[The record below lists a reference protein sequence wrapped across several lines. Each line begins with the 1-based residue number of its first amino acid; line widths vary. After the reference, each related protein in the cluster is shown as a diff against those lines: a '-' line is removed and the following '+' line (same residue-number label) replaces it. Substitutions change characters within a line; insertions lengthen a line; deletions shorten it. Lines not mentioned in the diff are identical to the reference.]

1 MRDGISIKT
10 LEPGMNGL
18 NMAKNF
24 LRRVNDFTKRVACPI
39 QLEKVERGYAAER
52 VERHIEFI
60 KNDIK
65 KRIHIYDPLKF
76 KPAFRAFLQ
85 WLREEDY
92 RRIREMPIHLPG
104 EEYLSGLI
112 TDFLIR
118 GAYYA
123 LEERYIKRR
132 VMNKLGSL
140 DDNNIRLM
148 EIVDF
153 IIDGV
158 EKNDFK
164 RLRYFR
170 EKAKFKTFF
179 STVVSSLL
187 NDYWRLHYKIARE
200 VTTYEPDFNNA
211 FDNPLKTPEENMLH
225 VEHQQDREAAAKL
238 LPGILERL
246 TAEESFAI
254 KMKFEKGMKISPI
267 ARALGRS
274 DYKTKQFIQQTVQ
287 KISLEIAQ
295 RIKKGDHHD
304 PS

>member
-1 MRDGISIKT
+1 MREETFIKT
-10 LEPGMNGL
+10 LEPGINGL
-18 NMAKNF
+18 DIAKDF
-24 LRRVNDFTKRVACPI
+24 LRRVNDFTRRFAGPSQSEI
-39 QLEKVERGYAAER
+39 
-52 VERHIEFI
+52 VERHIAFI
-60 KNDIK
+60 KKDIK
-65 KRIHIYDPLKF
+65 KRIHIYDPLTF
-76 KPAFRAFLQ
+76 KPAFRAFLR

-92 RRIREMPIHLPG
+92 KRIREIPGNLTEEEHL
-104 EEYLSGLI
+104 SALI
-112 TDFLIR
+112 GDFLIR
-118 GAYYA
+118 GTYYA

-132 VMNKLGSL
+132 VMNKLGTT

-153 IIDGV
+153 IVEGV

-164 RLRYFR
+164 RLRYFC

-187 NDYWRLHYKIARE
+187 NDYWRRHYKIARE
-200 VTTYEPDFNNA
+200 VTTYEPDFNDA
-211 FDNPLKTPEENMLH
+211 FDNSLKNPEENMLH
-225 VEHQQDREAAAKL
+225 IEHEREREAAAKL
-238 LPGILERL
+238 LPRILERL

-274 DYKTKQFIQQTVQ
+274 DYKTKQFINQTVQ
-287 KISLEIAQ
+287 KISREIA
-295 RIKKGDHHD
+295 REIKRGDHHD